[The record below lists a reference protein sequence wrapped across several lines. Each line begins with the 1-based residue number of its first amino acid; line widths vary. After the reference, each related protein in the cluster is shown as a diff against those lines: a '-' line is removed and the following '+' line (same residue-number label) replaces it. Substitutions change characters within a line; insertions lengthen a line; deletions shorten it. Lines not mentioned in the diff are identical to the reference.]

1 MNTRVFRVNW
11 SARSEGNTTPSD
23 IILWTNAR
31 GLYGGLAVSLSHISA
46 DAQMDSIYYQRP
58 VTPIEILTGN
68 VSNPNADR
76 LRNALASRVASR

>member
-46 DAQMDSIYYQRP
+46 DAQMDSIYYQAAGD
-58 VTPIEILTGN
+58 T
-68 VSNPNADR
+68 DR
-76 LRNALASRVASR
+76 DPHGQRQQPQCRQAP